1 MIKQGILNAD
11 LRSLTARIGHRDR
24 FAIVDAGYNIPL
36 GIETVDLAFLP
47 NIPSMVQVVEGIINE
62 MAIEEVILAC
72 EIKEMSPDLDKEYA
86 KHWPE
91 KAKLSYIPHIEFDEE
106 IKKVKAVIRTGG
118 YKSRWLMPAACI
130 SRTIVATRL
139 ISIRFTRTSGGLVAQ
154 SAL

>member
-1 MIKQGILNAD
+1 MIKRGILNAD

-47 NIPSMVQVVEGIINE
+47 NIPSMVQVVEGILNE

-72 EIKEMSPDLDKEYA
+72 EIKEMAPDLDKEYA

-106 IKKVKAVIRTGG
+106 IKKFQPSLEVDDAEEAIYNNDVPDITDLIAKI
-118 YKSRWLMPAACI
+118 MEDI
-130 SRTIVATRL
+130 SK
-139 ISIRFTRTSGGLVAQ
+139 
-154 SAL
+154 

>member
-91 KAKLSYIPHIEFDEE
+91 KAKLSYIPHNYSRCANPWRFNGGFYPRRNFAKREF
-106 IKKVKAVIRTGG
+106 
-118 YKSRWLMPAACI
+118 
-130 SRTIVATRL
+130 
-139 ISIRFTRTSGGLVAQ
+139 
-154 SAL
+154 AL

>member
-1 MIKQGILNAD
+1 M
-11 LRSLTARIGHRDR
+11 
-24 FAIVDAGYNIPL
+24 DAGYNIPL

-91 KAKLSYIPHIEFDEE
+91 KQNYPISHTLNLTKKL
-106 IKKVKAVIRTGG
+106 R
-118 YKSRWLMPAACI
+118 R
-130 SRTIVATRL
+130 
-139 ISIRFTRTSGGLVAQ
+139 
-154 SAL
+154 

>member
-72 EIKEMSPDLDKEYA
+72 EIKEMAPDLDNEYA

-91 KAKLSYIPHIEFDEE
+91 KAKLSYIPHSEFDEE

-118 YKSRWLMPAACI
+118 YWPHAPNVILQAGC
-130 SRTIVATRL
+130 TYDE
-139 ISIRFTRTSGGLVAQ
+139 
-154 SAL
+154 

>member
-106 IKKVKAVIRTGG
+106 IKKVK
-118 YKSRWLMPAACI
+118 P
-130 SRTIVATRL
+130 TIHPKILTNN
-139 ISIRFTRTSGGLVAQ
+139 
-154 SAL
+154 

>member
-24 FAIVDAGYNIPL
+24 FAIVDAGYNLPL

-47 NIPSMVQVVEGIINE
+47 NIPSMVQAVEGIINE

-118 YKSRWLMPAACI
+118 YWLHAPNVILQAGC
-130 SRTIVATRL
+130 TDDE
-139 ISIRFTRTSGGLVAQ
+139 
-154 SAL
+154 

>member
-1 MIKQGILNAD
+1 MIKRGILNAD

-47 NIPSMVQVVEGIINE
+47 NIPSMVQVVEGSLNE

-72 EIKEMSPDLDKEYA
+72 EIKEMAPDLDKEYA

-106 IKKVKAVIRTGG
+106 IKKFQPSLEVDDAEEAIYNNDVPDITDLIAKI
-118 YKSRWLMPAACI
+118 MEDI
-130 SRTIVATRL
+130 SK
-139 ISIRFTRTSGGLVAQ
+139 
-154 SAL
+154 

>member
-72 EIKEMSPDLDKEYA
+72 EIKELAPDLD
-86 KHWPE
+86 

-118 YKSRWLMPAACI
+118 YWLHAPNVILQAGC
-130 SRTIVATRL
+130 TYDE
-139 ISIRFTRTSGGLVAQ
+139 
-154 SAL
+154 

>member
-62 MAIEEVILAC
+62 MANYPISHTLSLM
-72 EIKEMSPDLDKEYA
+72 K
-86 KHWPE
+86 
-91 KAKLSYIPHIEFDEE
+91 KL
-106 IKKVKAVIRTGG
+106 R
-118 YKSRWLMPAACI
+118 R
-130 SRTIVATRL
+130 
-139 ISIRFTRTSGGLVAQ
+139 
-154 SAL
+154 